1 MVADNTPSTALP
13 VSDSRDERL
22 LASLA
27 HLLALVSMFVGPLVL
42 WYVKRN
48 ESDFVRRAALQ
59 SVAWQVGMVVA
70 ALLAN
75 FTFPF
80 HGGILHGFVA
90 IANIVLIV
98 IAAVKA
104 YEGKAYR
111 YPVTGRFV
119 S

>member
-1 MVADNTPSTALP
+1 MVANETPSTALP

-27 HLLALVSMFVGPLVL
+27 HLLALVSMFIGPLVL

-48 ESDFVRRAALQ
+48 ESDFIRRAALQ
-59 SVAWQVGMVVA
+59 SVAWQIGMVIA

-80 HGGILHGFVA
+80 HGGILHGVVT
-90 IANIVLIV
+90 VLNVVFIV
-98 IAAVKA
+98 IAALKA